1 MSVSPGTQFRD
12 AVAANSPLQIAGVI
26 NGYAA
31 RMAGVAGFQ
40 ALYVSG
46 GGVAAASYGIPDLGM
61 TRLDDVATDV
71 RRVTQVTELPVLVDV
86 DTGWGD
92 TTGIAK
98 TIQTMIGA
106 GAAAVHIEDQIP
118 AKRCGHLQGKRI
130 VTIGEMVDRIKAAT
144 DARSDA
150 SFVIMARTDAIAV
163 DGIDAAIERA
173 EACVAA
179 GADMIFP
186 EAVAELSIYTQFREA
201 VGVPILANITEFGKT
216 PLFTTAELAGA
227 GVDMALYPL
236 SAFRAMS
243 FAALEVYTA
252 LISDG
257 TQRRVIDRMQTR
269 EQLYDLLDYDRYAKE
284 LENDGDHIR

>member
-31 RMAGVAGFQ
+31 RMAGVTGFQ

-71 RRVTQVTELPVLVDV
+71 RRVTHVTELPVLVDV

>member
-31 RMAGVAGFQ
+31 RMAGVTGFQ

-71 RRVTQVTELPVLVDV
+71 RRVTHVTELPVLVDV

-252 LISDG
+252 LITDG

-269 EQLYDLLDYDRYAKE
+269 EQLYDFLDYDRYAKE

>member
-31 RMAGVAGFQ
+31 RMAGVTGFQ

-71 RRVTQVTELPVLVDV
+71 RRVTHVTELPVLVDV

-173 EACVAA
+173 GACVAA

-186 EAVAELSIYTQFREA
+186 EAVTELTIYTQFRKA

-252 LISDG
+252 LITDG

-269 EQLYDLLDYDRYAKE
+269 EQLYDFLDYDRYAKE

>member
-46 GGVAAASYGIPDLGM
+46 GGGAAASYGIPDLGM

-71 RRVTQVTELPVLVDV
+71 RRVTHVTDLPVLVDV

-106 GAAAVHIEDQIP
+106 GAAAVHIEDQVP
-118 AKRCGHLQGKRI
+118 AKRCGHLPGKRI
-130 VTIGEMVDRIKAAT
+130 VTTGEMVDRVKAAI

-173 EACVAA
+173 GACVAA

-186 EAVAELSIYTQFREA
+186 EAVTELTIYTQFRKA

-243 FAALEVYTA
+243 LAALEVYTA
-252 LISDG
+252 LITDG

-269 EQLYDLLDYDRYAKE
+269 EQLYDFLDYDRYAKE

>member
-46 GGVAAASYGIPDLGM
+46 GGVATASYGIPDLGM

-71 RRVTQVTELPVLVDV
+71 RRVTHVTDLPVLVDV

-118 AKRCGHLQGKRI
+118 AKRCGHLPGKRI
-130 VTIGEMVDRIKAAT
+130 VTTGEMVDRVKAAI

-173 EACVAA
+173 GACVAA

-186 EAVAELSIYTQFREA
+186 EAVTELTIYTQFRKA

-243 FAALEVYTA
+243 LAALEVYTA
-252 LISDG
+252 LITDG

-269 EQLYDLLDYDRYAKE
+269 EQLYDFLDYDRYAKE

>member
-31 RMAGVAGFQ
+31 RMAGVTGFQ

-71 RRVTQVTELPVLVDV
+71 RRVTHVTELPVLVDV

-118 AKRCGHLQGKRI
+118 AKRCGHLPGKRI
-130 VTIGEMVDRIKAAT
+130 VTTGEMVDRVKAAV

-269 EQLYDLLDYDRYAKE
+269 EQLYDFLDYDRYAKE

>member
-31 RMAGVAGFQ
+31 RLAGVAGFQ